1 MTLKLKEKYFIDI
14 HKGVTGIFILLLM
27 QVYGTWANATSW
39 TYLALHGTYG
49 ILWVLKSRIFPDK
62 TWEQHTSVWY
72 GLYMWFGL
80 TLYWAS
86 AWIINS
92 GFFNGGL
99 PVAAPPWLTGLC
111 TAMFGFGVFFH
122 FSADMYK
129 HTLLEVKPGELI
141 AGGIMSSCRNINYFG
156 ELLIYLSFALL
167 TLHWLP
173 LVFLAMMMI
182 IVWFPNMFRKDKSLA
197 RYPGFYEYQK
207 NSSLFIPYLY

>member
-1 MTLKLKEKYFIDI
+1 MNLKLKEKYFIDI
-14 HKGVTGIFILLLM
+14 HKGMTGIFILLLM
-27 QVYGTWANATSW
+27 QTYGTWENATSW
-39 TYLALHGTYG
+39 TYLALHGSYG
-49 ILWVLKSRIFPDK
+49 ILWVLKSFIFPDK
-62 TWEQHTSVWY
+62 TWERQTNVWY

-92 GFFNGGL
+92 GFFNGNM
-99 PVAAPPWLTGLC
+99 PVAAPSWLMGIC
-111 TAMFGFGVFFH
+111 TAMFSFGVFFH

-129 HTLLEVKPGELI
+129 HTLLEIKPGELI
-141 AGGIMSSCRNINYFG
+141 SGGIMSRCRNINYFG

-182 IVWFPNMFRKDKSLA
+182 IVWFPNMFRKDKSLS
-197 RYPGFYEYQK
+197 RYPGFSEYQR

>member
-1 MTLKLKEKYFIDI
+1 MSLKLKEKYFIDI

-27 QVYGTWANATSW
+27 QTYGTWENATSW
-39 TYLALHGTYG
+39 AYLALHGSYG
-49 ILWVLKSRIFPDK
+49 ILWVLKSSIFADK
-62 TWEQHTSVWY
+62 TWERQTSVWY

-92 GFFNGGL
+92 GFFNGNM
-99 PVAAPPWLTGLC
+99 PVAAPLWLVGLC
-111 TAMFGFGVFFH
+111 TAMFSFGVFFH

-129 HTLLEVKPGELI
+129 HTLLEIKPGELI
-141 AGGIMSSCRNINYFG
+141 SGGIMSRCRNINYFG

-197 RYPGFYEYQK
+197 RYPGFSEYQR

>member
-1 MTLKLKEKYFIDI
+1 MSLKLKEKYFIDI

-27 QVYGTWANATSW
+27 QTYGTWENATSW
-39 TYLALHGTYG
+39 VYLALHGSYG
-49 ILWVLKSRIFPDK
+49 ILWVMKSAIFPDK
-62 TWEQHTSVWY
+62 TWERETNGGY

-92 GFFNGGL
+92 GFFNGNM
-99 PVAAPPWLTGLC
+99 PVAAPSWLMGLC
-111 TAMFGFGVFFH
+111 TSMFSFGGFFH

-129 HTLLEVKPGELI
+129 HTLLEIKPGELI
-141 AGGIMSSCRNINYFG
+141 SGGIMSRCRNINYFG

-197 RYPGFYEYQK
+197 RYPGFSEYQR

>member
-1 MTLKLKEKYFIDI
+1 MKYKFYIDT
-14 HKGVTGIFILLLM
+14 HKGATFFYILSLI
-27 QVYGTWANATSW
+27 YYYNAFDNILAMV
-39 TYLALHGTYG
+39 YLALHGSYG
-49 ILWVLKSRIFPDK
+49 FFWVLKSRIFPDK

-129 HTLLEVKPGELI
+129 HTQLELKPRELI

>member
-14 HKGVTGIFILLLM
+14 HKGLTGIFILLLM
-27 QVYGTWANATSW
+27 QSYGTWENPTSW
-39 TYLALHGTYG
+39 TYLGLHGTYG

-62 TWEQHTSVWY
+62 TWEQQSSIWY

-86 AWIINS
+86 GWIINS
-92 GFFNGGL
+92 GIFNGNV
-99 PVAAPPWLTGLC
+99 PVSAPPWIMGLC
-111 TAMFGFGVFFH
+111 TSMFGFGVFFH

-141 AGGIMSSCRNINYFG
+141 DGGIVSSCRNINYFG

-173 LVFLAMMMI
+173 IVFLIMMMI
-182 IVWFPNMFRKDKSLA
+182 IVWFPNMSRKEKSLA
-197 RYPGFYEYQK
+197 RYSSFSKYQK